1 MAITEYGFAGDI
13 FAIALCVL
21 CASVLRSSYTIKHIN
36 LKLFYI
42 ALVIV
47 ICSSAQSI
55 AFHSMQLKPIETTM
69 RMIVFFSF

>member
-1 MAITEYGFAGDI
+1 MAIAEYGFAGDI

-47 ICSSAQSI
+47 ICSSVQSV